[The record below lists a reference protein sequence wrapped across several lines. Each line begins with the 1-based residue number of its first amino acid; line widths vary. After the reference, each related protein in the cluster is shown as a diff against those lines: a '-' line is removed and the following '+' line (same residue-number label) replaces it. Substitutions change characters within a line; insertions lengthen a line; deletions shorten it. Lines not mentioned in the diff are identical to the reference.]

1 MRREWLEKDYY
12 AILGV
17 DRTATQK
24 EIRRAYR
31 ALARKHHPD
40 TNPHD
45 TDSDTK
51 FKEVSEAYG
60 TLSDLDERREYDEAR
75 DSVGR
80 HAYAGGPGGAQYVR
94 MEDLGDLGDLFGGGG
109 GMFGGLSD
117 LFGGARGGSRG
128 PQKGTDLEVDVSLTF
143 HEAIAG
149 ATRRLSVP
157 GPTGSKDVTVKIPA
171 GITDG
176 ARVRVRGKGT
186 GGVSGG
192 SPGDLYVTVHAG
204 THPIF
209 RRKGARHLEVTVP
222 MTFTEATLGA
232 SVTVP
237 TLDGTVTLRVP
248 AGTKPGTTLRA
259 TGKGI
264 EAGSQVGDLLVKLEI
279 EVPKEL
285 TDEQRELL
293 ERLRQTEAD
302 HHPRSHLGV

>member
-17 DRTATQK
+17 ERTATQK

-45 TDSDTK
+45 TDSDTR
-51 FKEVSEAYG
+51 FKEVSEAYA

-94 MEDLGDLGDLFGGGG
+94 MEDLGDLGDLLGSDG

-117 LFGGARGGSRG
+117 LFGGARGGTRG
-128 PQKGTDLEVDVSLTF
+128 PRKGADLDAEVSLTF

-157 GPTGSKDVTVKIPA
+157 GPSGGKDVTVKIPA

-176 ARVRVRGKGT
+176 ARVRVRGKGSA
-186 GGVSGG
+186 GVSGG
-192 SPGDLYVTVHAG
+192 SPGDLYVTVRAG
-204 THPIF
+204 SHPVF
-209 RRKGARHLEVTVP
+209 GRKGTRHLEVTVP
-222 MTFTEATLGA
+222 ITFTEAALGA

-237 TLDGTVTLRVP
+237 TLDGQVTLKVP
-248 AGTKPGTTLRA
+248 AGTRPGTTLRA
-259 TGKGI
+259 SGKGI
-264 EAGSQVGDLLVKLEI
+264 EAGSKVGDLLVKLEV
-279 EVPKEL
+279 EVPAEL
-285 TDEQRELL
+285 TDEQRDLL
-293 ERLRQTEAD
+293 GRLRETEAD
-302 HHPRSHLGV
+302 HNPRSHLGV

>member
-12 AILGV
+12 AMLGV
-17 DRTATQK
+17 ERTATQK

-45 TDSDTK
+45 TESDTR
-51 FKEVSEAYG
+51 FKEVSEAYA
-60 TLSDLDERREYDEAR
+60 TLSDLDERRAYDEAR
-75 DSVGR
+75 DSVSR

-94 MEDLGDLGDLFGGGG
+94 MEDLGDIGDLFGAGD

-128 PQKGTDLEVDVSLTF
+128 PRNGEDLNAEVSLTF
-143 HEAIAG
+143 HEAISG
-149 ATRRLSVP
+149 ATRRLSVA
-157 GPTGSKDVTVKIPA
+157 GPSGGKEVAVKIPA

-176 ARVRVRGKGT
+176 ARVRVRGKGS

-192 SPGDLYVTVHAG
+192 TPGDLYVTVHTG
-204 THPIF
+204 THPVF
-209 RRKGARHLEVTVP
+209 RRKGTRHLEVTVP
-222 MTFTEATLGA
+222 ITFTEAALGA

-237 TLDGTVTLRVP
+237 TLDGHVTLKVP

-259 TGKGI
+259 SGKGI
-264 EAGSQVGDLLVKLEI
+264 EAGTKVGDLLVKLEV
-279 EVPKEL
+279 EVPSEL
-285 TDEQRELL
+285 TDEQRDLL
-293 ERLRQTEAD
+293 ERLRETEAD